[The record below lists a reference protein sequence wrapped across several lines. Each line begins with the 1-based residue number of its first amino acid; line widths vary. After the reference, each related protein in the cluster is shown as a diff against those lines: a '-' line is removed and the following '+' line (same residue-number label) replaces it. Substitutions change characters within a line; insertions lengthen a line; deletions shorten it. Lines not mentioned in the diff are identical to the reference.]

1 MWGKNPPLKNDDAHT
16 YHMGRPEAEAE
27 EEKAAAARSD
37 DPPPPP
43 RLIREHHHAARGDQS
58 FSSSFSSLRTMR
70 FLVVASILQLVV
82 TFNNCGAALADEEIK
97 CPETQAQFQTL
108 SPITQPSP
116 IEQMEWLARY
126 DASNKDDHTKKT
138 ERVIAKL
145 TNGQIYQS
153 KDNGKTFA
161 DETAVLRGFLDK
173 QFTIDRIL
181 VPRDDLYTKRVI
193 LQGNKDRHWASKD
206 LGDSWIQPC
215 GFESA
220 NEANNCFKSP
230 TGGRYDQGYR
240 IVGSMVMHP
249 GEHRDGHVLAL
260 VSRPE
265 CERTYYDDTVVCA
278 KDLMLTTDFGQT
290 EWRNLTDSS
299 DNDIVSFVD
308 FDWGPDPDPT
318 HSEASI
324 LATVY
329 TSKEDLW
336 KSRHHPGFS
345 FAVTFIRSSSFFV
358 GKDWYAHKTPCGNI
372 FEVLNNDVYVAAL
385 KDCDKYLRMLEDSK
399 DITEDEENDLRYDH
413 VQLEVS
419 TDSGETFNPIC
430 FPENIRAKS
439 FTIFDFDAVQK
450 GPDFI
455 SIDHAEEETSAIEGA
470 APMGNLYAAD
480 DSLRLFSLSLRRNV
494 RERGVADFSGIASMN
509 GVFIANQISTEAF
522 KGRYN
527 YKDVDYSQYYQT
539 LQSFNGG
546 GVWRYIPAP
555 KKDANGNDIQGCT
568 ITDDPKTVCSL
579 HLHGESAWSGGEN
592 WKTRFGAVYSHQ
604 STPGV
609 IISTGNVGNVLS
621 KEASEVNTYISR
633 DGGYTWEEVLQGPH
647 IYEFGNFGA
656 LIVAAKESSVG
667 QTDEV
672 WFSRDVGKCWEGPIK
687 LSKPINVHNI
697 RTDVVQKG
705 SVFVIHGE
713 DATKSESYQASGIAY
728 VIDFDN
734 LLLSDSTFRVDKCD
748 EKNDYETWFLNIPNQ
763 KECNMGEKVERRRR
777 KRYARCLNLEDGVVS
792 ELHDTVSQSHV
803 CDCEHMYDTSCEY
816 GYYRVHSSPSA
827 ISGCDPMPNVNID
840 ECTYLI
846 DKGSIPKSHE
856 RIVHGDVCNNP
867 LNAIGA
873 DYDDLGR
880 KRRKRHHTKHPVFGF
895 FLFCVF
901 GGAFY
906 VAYKYF
912 DLGRFLPSGF
922 RDAVNEF
929 FENVMDWLRRLR
941 NNERGGGLRRFGGGG
956 GGGSRPDGYF
966 EPLADFDEDEI

>member
-1 MWGKNPPLKNDDAHT
+1 
-16 YHMGRPEAEAE
+16 MGRPEDEAE
-27 EEKAAAARSD
+27 EEKAARSD
-37 DPPPPP
+37 DPPPPL
-43 RLIREHHHAARGDQS
+43 RKRRTRIGRARGVHEEA
-58 FSSSFSSLRTMR
+58 SSFSSLTMMMR
-70 FLVVASILQLVV
+70 FLVVVASIVHVQLVV
-82 TFNNCGAALADEEIK
+82 TFNNCGAALADAEIK

-161 DETAVLRGFLDK
+161 DETAVLRGFQEDK
-173 QFTIDRIL
+173 EFTVDRIL

-220 NEANNCFKSP
+220 NDVNNCFKSP

-633 DGGYTWEEVLQGPH
+633 DGGYTWEEALQGPH

-734 LLLSDSTFRVDKCD
+734 LLLSNSTFRVDKCD

-929 FENVMDWLRRLR
+929 FENVMDWLRRVR

>member
-1 MWGKNPPLKNDDAHT
+1 
-16 YHMGRPEAEAE
+16 MGRPEDEAE
-27 EEKAAAARSD
+27 EEKAARSD
-37 DPPPPP
+37 DPPPPL
-43 RLIREHHHAARGDQS
+43 RKRRMRIGRARVVGVHEEV
-58 FSSSFSSLRTMR
+58 SSFSSLTMMMMR
-70 FLVVASILQLVV
+70 FLVVVASIVHVQLVV
-82 TFNNCGAALADEEIK
+82 TFNNCGAALADAEIK

-220 NEANNCFKSP
+220 NEVNNCFKSP

-633 DGGYTWEEVLQGPH
+633 DGGYTWEEALQGPH

-734 LLLSDSTFRVDKCD
+734 LLLSNSTFRVGKCD

-929 FENVMDWLRRLR
+929 FENVMDWLRRVR

>member
-1 MWGKNPPLKNDDAHT
+1 MQSSGERLDDDNDNTVTRRRFTRRRVA
-16 YHMGRPEAEAE
+16 PN
-27 EEKAAAARSD
+27 ARSW
-37 DPPPPP
+37 
-43 RLIREHHHAARGDQS
+43 
-58 FSSSFSSLRTMR
+58 FSSKGLIVKNVLVTFALWLLVFSSEKSS
-70 FLVVASILQLVV
+70 FCNGDDDV
-82 TFNNCGAALADEEIK
+82 K
-97 CPETQAQFQTL
+97 CPTSNEFQTL

-116 IEQMEWLARY
+116 IEEMEWLARY
-126 DASNKDDHTKKT
+126 DYANKDDHTKKT

-145 TNGQIYQS
+145 SNGQIYQS

-161 DETAVLRGFLDK
+161 DETAVLRGFQEDK
-173 QFTIDRIL
+173 GFIVDRIL
-181 VPRDDLYTKRVI
+181 VPSDDLYTKRVI

-220 NEANNCFKSP
+220 NDDDANNCFKSP
-230 TGGRYDQGYR
+230 TGGKYEQGYR

-249 GEHRDGHVLAL
+249 GEHRDGYILAL

-265 CERTYYDDTVVCA
+265 CERTYYDDTVTCA
-278 KDLMLTTDFGQT
+278 KDLMLTTDFGRT

-318 HSEASI
+318 HSEASV

-358 GKDWYAHKTPCGNI
+358 GKDWYAHKTPCGNV
-372 FEVLNNDVYVAAL
+372 FEVLNKDVYVAAL
-385 KDCDKYLRMLEDSK
+385 KDCDKYLKMLEDSK
-399 DITEDEENDLRYDH
+399 DISDEEEKELRYDH

-455 SIDHAEEETSAIEGA
+455 SIDHAEEETSAVEGA

-494 RERGVADFSGIASMN
+494 RERGVADFSGVAGMN
-509 GVFIANQISTEAF
+509 GVFIANQISRDAF
-522 KGRYN
+522 KSTYN
-527 YKDVDYSQYYQT
+527 YNDVDYSSYYQT

-568 ITDDPKTVCSL
+568 VTDDSKTVCSL

-592 WKTRFGAVYSHQ
+592 WETRFGAVYSHQ

-633 DGGYTWEEVLQGPH
+633 DGGYTWEETLQGPH

-734 LLLSDSTFRVDKCD
+734 LLLSNSTFRVDKCD

-792 ELHDTVSQSHV
+792 ELQDTVSQSHV
-803 CDCEHMYDTSCEY
+803 CECEHMFDTSCEY

-827 ISGCDPMPNVNID
+827 ISGCDPMPNVNIE
-840 ECTYLI
+840 ECAYLI

-867 LNAIGA
+867 LNALGA
-873 DYDDLGR
+873 EYDDLGR
-880 KRRKRHHTKHPVFGF
+880 KKGKKHSTKHPLFGF
-895 FLFCVF
+895 IIFCLF

-906 VAYKYF
+906 VVYKYF
-912 DLGRFLPSGF
+912 DLGRYVPHGF

-929 FENVMDWLRRLR
+929 FENVMDWLRRMR
-941 NNERGGGLRRFGGGG
+941 SNMGSSSGGGGGGFRRFGG

>member
-1 MWGKNPPLKNDDAHT
+1 MQSSGERLDDDNNDDTVTRRRFTRRRRVA
-16 YHMGRPEAEAE
+16 PN
-27 EEKAAAARSD
+27 AR
-37 DPPPPP
+37 
-43 RLIREHHHAARGDQS
+43 S
-58 FSSSFSSLRTMR
+58 FSSKGLIVKNVLVTFALWLLVFSSEKSS
-70 FLVVASILQLVV
+70 FCNGDDDV
-82 TFNNCGAALADEEIK
+82 K
-97 CPETQAQFQTL
+97 CPTSNEFQTL

-116 IEQMEWLARY
+116 IEEMEWLARY
-126 DASNKDDHTKKT
+126 DYANKDDHTKKT

-145 TNGQIYQS
+145 SNGQIYQS

-161 DETAVLRGFLDK
+161 DETAVLRGFQEDK
-173 QFTIDRIL
+173 GFIVDRIL
-181 VPRDDLYTKRVI
+181 VPSDDLYTKRVI

-220 NEANNCFKSP
+220 NDDDANNCFKSP
-230 TGGRYDQGYR
+230 TGGKYEQGYR

-249 GEHRDGHVLAL
+249 GEHRDGYILAL

-265 CERTYYDDTVVCA
+265 CERTYYDDTVTCA
-278 KDLMLTTDFGQT
+278 KDLMLTTDFGRT
-290 EWRNLTDSS
+290 EWRNLTDSN

-318 HSEASI
+318 HSEASV

-358 GKDWYAHKTPCGNI
+358 GKDWYAHKTPCGNV
-372 FEVLNNDVYVAAL
+372 FEVLNKDVYVAAL
-385 KDCDKYLRMLEDSK
+385 KDCDKYLKMLEDSK
-399 DITEDEENDLRYDH
+399 DISDEEEKELRYDH

-455 SIDHAEEETSAIEGA
+455 SIDHAEEETSAVEGA

-494 RERGVADFSGIASMN
+494 RERGVADFSGVAGMN
-509 GVFIANQISTEAF
+509 GVFIANQISRDAF
-522 KGRYN
+522 KSTYN
-527 YKDVDYSQYYQT
+527 YNDVDYSSYYQT

-568 ITDDPKTVCSL
+568 VTDDSKTVCSL

-592 WKTRFGAVYSHQ
+592 WETRFGAVYSHQ

-633 DGGYTWEEVLQGPH
+633 DGGYTWEETLQGPH

-687 LSKPINVHNI
+687 MSKPINVHNI

-734 LLLSDSTFRVDKCD
+734 LLLSNSTFRVDKCD

-792 ELHDTVSQSHV
+792 ELQDTVSQSHV
-803 CDCEHMYDTSCEY
+803 CECEHMFDTSCEY

-827 ISGCDPMPNVNID
+827 ISGCDPMPNVNIE
-840 ECTYLI
+840 ECAYLI

-867 LNAIGA
+867 LNALGA
-873 DYDDLGR
+873 EYDDLGR
-880 KRRKRHHTKHPVFGF
+880 KKGKKHSTKHPLFGF
-895 FLFCVF
+895 IIFCLF

-906 VAYKYF
+906 VVYKYF
-912 DLGRFLPSGF
+912 DLGRYVPHGF

-929 FENVMDWLRRLR
+929 FENVMDWLRRMR
-941 NNERGGGLRRFGGGG
+941 SNMGSSSGGGGGGFRRFGG

>member
-1 MWGKNPPLKNDDAHT
+1 MQSSGERLDDNNDNTVTRRRFTRRRVA
-16 YHMGRPEAEAE
+16 PN
-27 EEKAAAARSD
+27 ARSW
-37 DPPPPP
+37 
-43 RLIREHHHAARGDQS
+43 
-58 FSSSFSSLRTMR
+58 FSSKGLIVKNVLVTFALWLLVFSSEKSS
-70 FLVVASILQLVV
+70 FCNGDDDV
-82 TFNNCGAALADEEIK
+82 K
-97 CPETQAQFQTL
+97 CPTSNEFQTL

-116 IEQMEWLARY
+116 IEEMEWLARY
-126 DASNKDDHTKKT
+126 DYANKDDHTKKT

-145 TNGQIYQS
+145 SNGQIYQS

-161 DETAVLRGFLDK
+161 DETAVLRGFQEDK
-173 QFTIDRIL
+173 GFIVDRIL
-181 VPRDDLYTKRVI
+181 VPSDDLYTKRVI

-220 NEANNCFKSP
+220 NDDDANNCFKSP
-230 TGGRYDQGYR
+230 TGGKYEQGYR

-249 GEHRDGHVLAL
+249 GEHRDGYILAL

-265 CERTYYDDTVVCA
+265 CERTYYDDTVTCA
-278 KDLMLTTDFGQT
+278 KDLMLTTDFGRT
-290 EWRNLTDSS
+290 EWRNLTDSN

-318 HSEASI
+318 HSEASV

-358 GKDWYAHKTPCGNI
+358 GKDWYAHKTPCGNV
-372 FEVLNNDVYVAAL
+372 FEMLNKDVYVAAL
-385 KDCDKYLRMLEDSK
+385 KDCDKYLKMLEDSK
-399 DITEDEENDLRYDH
+399 DISDEEEKELRYDH

-455 SIDHAEEETSAIEGA
+455 SIDHAEEETSAVEGA

-494 RERGVADFSGIASMN
+494 RERGVADFSGVAGMN
-509 GVFIANQISTEAF
+509 GVFIANQISRDAF
-522 KGRYN
+522 KSTYN
-527 YKDVDYSQYYQT
+527 YNDVDYSSYYQT

-568 ITDDPKTVCSL
+568 VTDDSKTVCSL

-592 WKTRFGAVYSHQ
+592 WETRFGAVYSHQ

-633 DGGYTWEEVLQGPH
+633 DGGYTWEETLQGPH

-734 LLLSDSTFRVDKCD
+734 LLLSNSTFRVDKCD

-792 ELHDTVSQSHV
+792 ELQDTVSQSHV
-803 CDCEHMYDTSCEY
+803 CECEHMFDTSCEY

-827 ISGCDPMPNVNID
+827 ISGCDPMPNVNIE
-840 ECTYLI
+840 ECAYLI

-867 LNAIGA
+867 LNALGA
-873 DYDDLGR
+873 EYDDLGR
-880 KRRKRHHTKHPVFGF
+880 KKGKKHSTKHPLFGF
-895 FLFCVF
+895 IIFCLF

-906 VAYKYF
+906 VVYKYF
-912 DLGRFLPSGF
+912 DLGRYVPHGF

-929 FENVMDWLRRLR
+929 FENVMDWLRRMR
-941 NNERGGGLRRFGGGG
+941 SNMGSSSGGGGGGFRRFGG

>member
-1 MWGKNPPLKNDDAHT
+1 
-16 YHMGRPEAEAE
+16 MGRPEDEAE
-27 EEKAAAARSD
+27 EEKAARSD
-37 DPPPPP
+37 DPPPPL
-43 RLIREHHHAARGDQS
+43 RKRRTRIGRARGVHEEA
-58 FSSSFSSLRTMR
+58 SSFSSLTMMMR
-70 FLVVASILQLVV
+70 FLVVVASIVHVQLVV
-82 TFNNCGAALADEEIK
+82 TFNNCGAALADAEIK

-161 DETAVLRGFLDK
+161 DETAVLRGFLPSFQEDK
-173 QFTIDRIL
+173 EFTVDRIL

-220 NEANNCFKSP
+220 NEVNNCFKSP
-230 TGGRYDQGYR
+230 TGGRYDQGYS

-555 KKDANGNDIQGCT
+555 KKDANGNGIQGCT

-633 DGGYTWEEVLQGPH
+633 DGGYTWEEALQGPH

-734 LLLSDSTFRVDKCD
+734 LLLSNSTFRVDKCD

-929 FENVMDWLRRLR
+929 FENVMDWLRRVR

>member
-1 MWGKNPPLKNDDAHT
+1 
-16 YHMGRPEAEAE
+16 MGRPEDEAE
-27 EEKAAAARSD
+27 EEKAARSD
-37 DPPPPP
+37 DPPPPL
-43 RLIREHHHAARGDQS
+43 RKRRTRIGRARGVHEEA
-58 FSSSFSSLRTMR
+58 SSFSSLTMMMR
-70 FLVVASILQLVV
+70 FLVVVASIVHVQLVV
-82 TFNNCGAALADEEIK
+82 TFNNCGAALADAEIK

-161 DETAVLRGFLDK
+161 DETAVLRGFLPSFQEDK
-173 QFTIDRIL
+173 EFTVDRIL

-220 NEANNCFKSP
+220 NEVNNCFKSP

-633 DGGYTWEEVLQGPH
+633 DGGYTWEEALQGPH

-734 LLLSDSTFRVDKCD
+734 LLLSNSTFRVDKCD

-777 KRYARCLNLEDGVVS
+777 KRYARCLNLGDGVVS

-929 FENVMDWLRRLR
+929 FENVMDWLRRVR

>member
-1 MWGKNPPLKNDDAHT
+1 
-16 YHMGRPEAEAE
+16 MGRPEDEAE
-27 EEKAAAARSD
+27 EEKAARSD
-37 DPPPPP
+37 DPPPPL
-43 RLIREHHHAARGDQS
+43 RKRRTRIGRARVVGVHEEV
-58 FSSSFSSLRTMR
+58 SSFSSLTMMMMR
-70 FLVVASILQLVV
+70 FLVVVASIVHVQLVV
-82 TFNNCGAALADEEIK
+82 TFNNCGAALADAEIK

-161 DETAVLRGFLDK
+161 DETAVLRGFQEDK
-173 QFTIDRIL
+173 EFTVDRIL

-633 DGGYTWEEVLQGPH
+633 DGGYTWEEALQGPH

-734 LLLSDSTFRVDKCD
+734 LLLSNSTFRVDKCD

-929 FENVMDWLRRLR
+929 FENVMDWLRRVR
-941 NNERGGGLRRFGGGG
+941 NNERGGGLGRFGGGG

>member
-1 MWGKNPPLKNDDAHT
+1 MQSSGERLDDDNDNTVTRRRFTRRRVA
-16 YHMGRPEAEAE
+16 PN
-27 EEKAAAARSD
+27 ARSW
-37 DPPPPP
+37 
-43 RLIREHHHAARGDQS
+43 
-58 FSSSFSSLRTMR
+58 FSSKGLIVKNVLVTFALWLLVFSSEKSS
-70 FLVVASILQLVV
+70 FCNGDDDV
-82 TFNNCGAALADEEIK
+82 K
-97 CPETQAQFQTL
+97 CPTSNEFQTL

-116 IEQMEWLARY
+116 IEEMEWLARY
-126 DASNKDDHTKKT
+126 DYANKDDHTKKT

-145 TNGQIYQS
+145 SNGQIYQS

-161 DETAVLRGFLDK
+161 DETAVLRGFQEDK
-173 QFTIDRIL
+173 GFIVDRIL
-181 VPRDDLYTKRVI
+181 VPSDDLYTKRVI

-220 NEANNCFKSP
+220 NDDDANNCFKSP
-230 TGGRYDQGYR
+230 TGGKYEQGYR

-249 GEHRDGHVLAL
+249 GEHRDGYILAL

-265 CERTYYDDTVVCA
+265 CERTYYDDTVTCA
-278 KDLMLTTDFGQT
+278 KDLMLTTDFGRT
-290 EWRNLTDSS
+290 EWRNLTDSN

-318 HSEASI
+318 HSEASV

-358 GKDWYAHKTPCGNI
+358 GKDWYAHKTPCGNV
-372 FEVLNNDVYVAAL
+372 FEVLNKDVYVAAL
-385 KDCDKYLRMLEDSK
+385 KDCDKYLKMLEDSK
-399 DITEDEENDLRYDH
+399 DISDEEEKELRYDH

-455 SIDHAEEETSAIEGA
+455 SIDHAEEETSAVEGA

-494 RERGVADFSGIASMN
+494 RERGVADFSGVAGMN
-509 GVFIANQISTEAF
+509 GVFIANQISRDAF
-522 KGRYN
+522 KSTYN
-527 YKDVDYSQYYQT
+527 YNDVDYSSYYQT

-568 ITDDPKTVCSL
+568 VTDDSKTVCSL

-592 WKTRFGAVYSHQ
+592 WETRFGAVYSHQ

-633 DGGYTWEEVLQGPH
+633 DGGYTWEETLQGPH

-687 LSKPINVHNI
+687 MSKPINVHNI

-734 LLLSDSTFRVDKCD
+734 LLLSNSTFRVDKCD

-792 ELHDTVSQSHV
+792 ELQDTVSQSHV
-803 CDCEHMYDTSCEY
+803 CECEHMFDTSCEY

-827 ISGCDPMPNVNID
+827 ISGCDPMPNVNIE
-840 ECTYLI
+840 ECAYLI

-867 LNAIGA
+867 LNALGA
-873 DYDDLGR
+873 EYDDLGR
-880 KRRKRHHTKHPVFGF
+880 KKGKKHSTKHPLFGF
-895 FLFCVF
+895 IIFCLF

-906 VAYKYF
+906 VVYKYF
-912 DLGRFLPSGF
+912 DLGRYVPHGF

-929 FENVMDWLRRLR
+929 FENVMDWLRRMR
-941 NNERGGGLRRFGGGG
+941 SNMGSSSGGGGGGFRRFGG

>member
-1 MWGKNPPLKNDDAHT
+1 MQSSGERLDDDNDNTVTRRRFTRRRVA
-16 YHMGRPEAEAE
+16 PN
-27 EEKAAAARSD
+27 ARSW
-37 DPPPPP
+37 
-43 RLIREHHHAARGDQS
+43 
-58 FSSSFSSLRTMR
+58 FSSKGLIVKNVLVTFALWLLVFSSEKSS
-70 FLVVASILQLVV
+70 FCNGDDDV
-82 TFNNCGAALADEEIK
+82 K
-97 CPETQAQFQTL
+97 CPTSNEFQTL

-116 IEQMEWLARY
+116 IEEMEWLARY
-126 DASNKDDHTKKT
+126 DYANKDDHTKKT

-145 TNGQIYQS
+145 SNGQIYQS

-161 DETAVLRGFLDK
+161 DETAVLRGFQEDK
-173 QFTIDRIL
+173 GFIVDRIL
-181 VPRDDLYTKRVI
+181 VPSDDLYTKRVI

-220 NEANNCFKSP
+220 NDDDANNCFKSP
-230 TGGRYDQGYR
+230 TGEKYEQGYR

-249 GEHRDGHVLAL
+249 GEHRDGYILAL

-265 CERTYYDDTVVCA
+265 CERTYYDDTVTCA
-278 KDLMLTTDFGQT
+278 KDLMLTTDFGRT

-318 HSEASI
+318 HSEASV

-358 GKDWYAHKTPCGNI
+358 GKDWYAHKTPCGNV
-372 FEVLNNDVYVAAL
+372 FEVLNKDVYVAAL
-385 KDCDKYLRMLEDSK
+385 KDCDKYLKMLEDSK
-399 DITEDEENDLRYDH
+399 DISDEEEKELRYDH

-455 SIDHAEEETSAIEGA
+455 SIDHAEEETSAVEGA

-494 RERGVADFSGIASMN
+494 RERGVADFSGVAGMN
-509 GVFIANQISTEAF
+509 GVFIANQISRDAF
-522 KGRYN
+522 KSTYN
-527 YKDVDYSQYYQT
+527 YNDVDYSSYYQT

-568 ITDDPKTVCSL
+568 VTDDSKTVCSL

-592 WKTRFGAVYSHQ
+592 WETRFGAVYSHQ

-633 DGGYTWEEVLQGPH
+633 DGGYTWEETLQGPH

-687 LSKPINVHNI
+687 MSKPINVHNI

-734 LLLSDSTFRVDKCD
+734 LLLSNSTFRVDKCD

-792 ELHDTVSQSHV
+792 ELQDTVSQSHV
-803 CDCEHMYDTSCEY
+803 CECEHMFDTSCEY

-827 ISGCDPMPNVNID
+827 ISGCDPMPNVNIE
-840 ECTYLI
+840 ECAYLI

-867 LNAIGA
+867 LNALGA
-873 DYDDLGR
+873 EYDDLGR
-880 KRRKRHHTKHPVFGF
+880 KKGKKHSTKHPLFGF
-895 FLFCVF
+895 IIFCLF

-906 VAYKYF
+906 VVYKYF
-912 DLGRFLPSGF
+912 DLGRYVPHGF

-929 FENVMDWLRRLR
+929 FENVMDWLRRMR
-941 NNERGGGLRRFGGGG
+941 SNMGSSSGGGGGGFRRFGG

>member
-1 MWGKNPPLKNDDAHT
+1 
-16 YHMGRPEAEAE
+16 MGRPEDEAE
-27 EEKAAAARSD
+27 EEKAARSD
-37 DPPPPP
+37 DPPPPL
-43 RLIREHHHAARGDQS
+43 RKRRTRIGRARGVHEEA
-58 FSSSFSSLRTMR
+58 SSFSSLTMMMR
-70 FLVVASILQLVV
+70 FLVVVASIVHVQLVV
-82 TFNNCGAALADEEIK
+82 TFNNCGAALADAEIK

-161 DETAVLRGFLDK
+161 DETAVLRGFQEDK
-173 QFTIDRIL
+173 EFTVDRIL

-220 NEANNCFKSP
+220 NEVNNCFKSP

-633 DGGYTWEEVLQGPH
+633 DGGYTWEEALQGPH

-734 LLLSDSTFRVDKCD
+734 LLLSNSTFRVDKCD

-856 RIVHGDVCNNP
+856 RIVHGDVCKNP

-880 KRRKRHHTKHPVFGF
+880 KRRKRHHTKHPVFVF

-929 FENVMDWLRRLR
+929 FENVMDWLRRVR

>member
-1 MWGKNPPLKNDDAHT
+1 
-16 YHMGRPEAEAE
+16 MGRPEDEAE
-27 EEKAAAARSD
+27 EEKAARSD
-37 DPPPPP
+37 DPPPPL
-43 RLIREHHHAARGDQS
+43 RKRRTRIGRARGVHEEA
-58 FSSSFSSLRTMR
+58 SSFSSLTMMMR
-70 FLVVASILQLVV
+70 FLVVVASIVHVQLVV
-82 TFNNCGAALADEEIK
+82 TFNNCGAALADAEIK

-161 DETAVLRGFLDK
+161 DETAVLRGFQEDK
-173 QFTIDRIL
+173 EFTVDRIL

-220 NEANNCFKSP
+220 NEVNNCFKSP
-230 TGGRYDQGYR
+230 TGGRFDQGYR

-633 DGGYTWEEVLQGPH
+633 DGGYTWEEALQGPH

-734 LLLSDSTFRVDKCD
+734 LLLSNSTFRVDKCD

-929 FENVMDWLRRLR
+929 FENVMDWLRRVR

>member
-1 MWGKNPPLKNDDAHT
+1 MQSSGERLDDDNNDDTVTRRRFTRRRRVA
-16 YHMGRPEAEAE
+16 PN
-27 EEKAAAARSD
+27 AR
-37 DPPPPP
+37 
-43 RLIREHHHAARGDQS
+43 S
-58 FSSSFSSLRTMR
+58 FSSKGLIVKNVLVTFALWLLVFSSEKSS
-70 FLVVASILQLVV
+70 FCNGDDDV
-82 TFNNCGAALADEEIK
+82 K
-97 CPETQAQFQTL
+97 CPTSNEFQTL

-116 IEQMEWLARY
+116 IEEMEWLARY
-126 DASNKDDHTKKT
+126 DYANKDDHTKKT

-145 TNGQIYQS
+145 SNGQIYQS

-161 DETAVLRGFLDK
+161 DETAVLRGFQEDK
-173 QFTIDRIL
+173 GFIVDRIL
-181 VPRDDLYTKRVI
+181 VPSDDLYTKRVI

-220 NEANNCFKSP
+220 NDDDANNCFKSP
-230 TGGRYDQGYR
+230 TGGKYEQGYR

-249 GEHRDGHVLAL
+249 GEHRDGYILAL

-265 CERTYYDDTVVCA
+265 CERTYYDDTVTCA
-278 KDLMLTTDFGQT
+278 KDLMLTTDFGRT
-290 EWRNLTDSS
+290 EWRNLTDSN

-318 HSEASI
+318 HSEASV

-358 GKDWYAHKTPCGNI
+358 GKDWYAHKTPCGNV
-372 FEVLNNDVYVAAL
+372 FEVLNKDVYVAAL
-385 KDCDKYLRMLEDSK
+385 KDCDKYLKMLEDSK
-399 DITEDEENDLRYDH
+399 DISDEEEKELRYDH

-455 SIDHAEEETSAIEGA
+455 SIDHAEEETSAVEGA

-494 RERGVADFSGIASMN
+494 RERGVADFSGVAGMN
-509 GVFIANQISTEAF
+509 GVFIANQISRDAF
-522 KGRYN
+522 KSTYN
-527 YKDVDYSQYYQT
+527 YNDVDYSSYYQT

-568 ITDDPKTVCSL
+568 VTDDSKTVCSL

-592 WKTRFGAVYSHQ
+592 WETRFGAVYSHQ

-633 DGGYTWEEVLQGPH
+633 DGGYTWEETLQGPH

-687 LSKPINVHNI
+687 MSKPINVHNI

-734 LLLSDSTFRVDKCD
+734 LLLSNSTFRVDKCD

-792 ELHDTVSQSHV
+792 ELQDTVSQSHV
-803 CDCEHMYDTSCEY
+803 CECEHMFDTSCEY

-827 ISGCDPMPNVNID
+827 ISGCDPMPNVNIE
-840 ECTYLI
+840 ECAYLI

-867 LNAIGA
+867 LNALGA
-873 DYDDLGR
+873 EYDDLGR
-880 KRRKRHHTKHPVFGF
+880 KKGKKHSTKHPLFGF
-895 FLFCVF
+895 IIFCLF

-906 VAYKYF
+906 VVYKYF
-912 DLGRFLPSGF
+912 DLGRYVPHGF

-929 FENVMDWLRRLR
+929 FESVMDWLRRMR
-941 NNERGGGLRRFGGGG
+941 SNMGSSSGGGGGGFRRFGG

>member
-1 MWGKNPPLKNDDAHT
+1 MQSSGERLDDDNNDDTVTRRRFTRRRRVA
-16 YHMGRPEAEAE
+16 PN
-27 EEKAAAARSD
+27 AR
-37 DPPPPP
+37 
-43 RLIREHHHAARGDQS
+43 S
-58 FSSSFSSLRTMR
+58 FSSKGLIVKNVLVTFALWLLVFSSEKSS
-70 FLVVASILQLVV
+70 FCNGDDDV
-82 TFNNCGAALADEEIK
+82 K
-97 CPETQAQFQTL
+97 CPTSNEFQTL

-116 IEQMEWLARY
+116 IEEMEWLARY
-126 DASNKDDHTKKT
+126 DYANKDDHTKKT

-145 TNGQIYQS
+145 SNGQIYQS

-161 DETAVLRGFLDK
+161 DETAVLRGFQEDK
-173 QFTIDRIL
+173 GFIVDRIL
-181 VPRDDLYTKRVI
+181 VPSDDLYTKRVI

-220 NEANNCFKSP
+220 NDDDANNCFKSP
-230 TGGRYDQGYR
+230 TGGKYEQGYR

-249 GEHRDGHVLAL
+249 GEHRDGYILAL

-265 CERTYYDDTVVCA
+265 CERTYYDDTVTCA
-278 KDLMLTTDFGQT
+278 KDLMLTTDFGRT

-318 HSEASI
+318 HSEASV

-358 GKDWYAHKTPCGNI
+358 GKDWYAHKTPCGNV
-372 FEVLNNDVYVAAL
+372 FEVLNKDVYVAAL
-385 KDCDKYLRMLEDSK
+385 KDCDKYLKMLEDSK
-399 DITEDEENDLRYDH
+399 DISDEEEKELRYDH

-455 SIDHAEEETSAIEGA
+455 SIDHAEEETSAVEGA

-494 RERGVADFSGIASMN
+494 RERGVADFSGVAGMN
-509 GVFIANQISTEAF
+509 GVFIANQISRDAF
-522 KGRYN
+522 KSTYN
-527 YKDVDYSQYYQT
+527 YNDVDYSSYYQT

-568 ITDDPKTVCSL
+568 VTDDSKTVCSL

-592 WKTRFGAVYSHQ
+592 WETRFGAVYSHQ

-633 DGGYTWEEVLQGPH
+633 DGGYTWEETLQGPH

-880 KRRKRHHTKHPVFGF
+880 KRRKRHHTKHPMFGF

-922 RDAVNEF
+922 RNAVNEF

>member
-1 MWGKNPPLKNDDAHT
+1 M
-16 YHMGRPEAEAE
+16 
-27 EEKAAAARSD
+27 
-37 DPPPPP
+37 
-43 RLIREHHHAARGDQS
+43 
-58 FSSSFSSLRTMR
+58 
-70 FLVVASILQLVV
+70 
-82 TFNNCGAALADEEIK
+82 K
-97 CPETQAQFQTL
+97 CPTSNEFQTL

-116 IEQMEWLARY
+116 IEEMEWLARY
-126 DASNKDDHTKKT
+126 DYANKDDHTKKT

-145 TNGQIYQS
+145 SNGQIYQS

-161 DETAVLRGFLDK
+161 DETAVLRGFQEDK
-173 QFTIDRIL
+173 GFIVDRIL
-181 VPRDDLYTKRVI
+181 VPSDDLYTKRVI

-220 NEANNCFKSP
+220 NDDDANNCFKSP
-230 TGGRYDQGYR
+230 TGGKYEQGYR

-249 GEHRDGHVLAL
+249 GEHRDGYILAL

-265 CERTYYDDTVVCA
+265 CERTYYDDTVTCA
-278 KDLMLTTDFGQT
+278 KDLMLTTDFGRT
-290 EWRNLTDSS
+290 EWRNLTDSN

-318 HSEASI
+318 HSEASV

-358 GKDWYAHKTPCGNI
+358 GKDWYAHKTPCGNV
-372 FEVLNNDVYVAAL
+372 FEVLNKDVYVAAL
-385 KDCDKYLRMLEDSK
+385 KDCDKYLKMLEDSK
-399 DITEDEENDLRYDH
+399 DISDEEEKELRYDH

-455 SIDHAEEETSAIEGA
+455 SIDHAEEETSAVEGA

-494 RERGVADFSGIASMN
+494 RERGVADFSGVAGMN
-509 GVFIANQISTEAF
+509 GVFIANQISRDAF
-522 KGRYN
+522 KSTYN
-527 YKDVDYSQYYQT
+527 YNDVDYSSYYQT

-568 ITDDPKTVCSL
+568 VTDDSKTVCSL

-592 WKTRFGAVYSHQ
+592 WETRFGAVYSHQ

-633 DGGYTWEEVLQGPH
+633 DGGYTWEETLQGPH

-734 LLLSDSTFRVDKCD
+734 LLLSNSTFRVDKCD

-792 ELHDTVSQSHV
+792 ELQDTVSQSHV
-803 CDCEHMYDTSCEY
+803 CECEHMFDTSCEY

-827 ISGCDPMPNVNID
+827 ISGCDPMPNVNIE
-840 ECTYLI
+840 ECAYLI

-867 LNAIGA
+867 LNALGA
-873 DYDDLGR
+873 EYDDLGR
-880 KRRKRHHTKHPVFGF
+880 KKGKKHSTKHPLFGF
-895 FLFCVF
+895 IIFCLF

-906 VAYKYF
+906 VVYKYF
-912 DLGRFLPSGF
+912 DLGRYVPHGF

-929 FENVMDWLRRLR
+929 FENVMDWLRRMR
-941 NNERGGGLRRFGGGG
+941 SNMGSSSGGGGGGFRRFGG

>member
-1 MWGKNPPLKNDDAHT
+1 MQSSGERLDDNNDNTVTRRRFNRRRVAPCA
-16 YHMGRPEAEAE
+16 G
-27 EEKAAAARSD
+27 
-37 DPPPPP
+37 
-43 RLIREHHHAARGDQS
+43 S
-58 FSSSFSSLRTMR
+58 FSSGGLRVKNV
-70 FLVVASILQLVV
+70 LV
-82 TFNNCGAALADEEIK
+82 TFALWLLVFLNEKSAFCNGDDDVK
-97 CPETQAQFQTL
+97 CPTSNEFQTL

-116 IEQMEWLARY
+116 IEEMEWLARY
-126 DASNKDDHTKKT
+126 DYANKDDHTKKT

-145 TNGQIYQS
+145 ANGQIYQS

-161 DETAVLRGFLDK
+161 DETAVLRGFQEDK
-173 QFTIDRIL
+173 GFIVDRIL
-181 VPRDDLYTKRVI
+181 VPSDDLYTKRVI

-220 NEANNCFKSP
+220 NDDDANNCFKSP
-230 TGGRYDQGYR
+230 TGGKYEQGYR

-249 GEHRDGHVLAL
+249 GEHRDGYILAL

-265 CERTYYDDTVVCA
+265 CEKTYYDDTVTCA
-278 KDLMLTTDFGQT
+278 KDLMLTTDFGRT

-358 GKDWYAHKTPCGNI
+358 GKDWYAHKTSCGNV
-372 FEVLNNDVYVAAL
+372 FEVLNKDVYVAAL
-385 KDCDKYLRMLEDSK
+385 KDCDKYLKMLEDSK
-399 DITEDEENDLRYDH
+399 DISDEEEKELRYDH

-455 SIDHAEEETSAIEGA
+455 SIDHAEEETSAVEGA

-494 RERGVADFSGIASMN
+494 RERGVADFSGVAGMN
-509 GVFIANQISTEAF
+509 GVFIANQISRDAF
-522 KGRYN
+522 KSTYN
-527 YKDVDYSQYYQT
+527 YNDVDYSSYYQT

-568 ITDDPKTVCSL
+568 VTDDSKTVCSL

-592 WKTRFGAVYSHQ
+592 WETRFGAVYSHQ

-633 DGGYTWEEVLQGPH
+633 DGGYTWEETLQGPH

-734 LLLSDSTFRVDKCD
+734 LLLSNSTFRVDKCD

-792 ELHDTVSQSHV
+792 ELQDTVSQSHV
-803 CDCEHMYDTSCEY
+803 CECEHMFDTSCEY

-827 ISGCDPMPNVNID
+827 ISGCDPMPNVNIE
-840 ECTYLI
+840 ECAYLI

-867 LNAIGA
+867 LNALGA
-873 DYDDLGR
+873 EYDDLGH
-880 KRRKRHHTKHPVFGF
+880 KKGKKHNTKHPLFGF
-895 FLFCVF
+895 IIFCLF

-906 VAYKYF
+906 VVYKYF
-912 DLGRFLPSGF
+912 DLGRYVPHGF

-929 FENVMDWLRRLR
+929 FENVMDWLRRVR
-941 NNERGGGLRRFGGGG
+941 SNMGSSSGGGGGGFRRFGG

>member
-1 MWGKNPPLKNDDAHT
+1 MQSSGERLDDDNDNTVTRRRFTRRRVA
-16 YHMGRPEAEAE
+16 PN
-27 EEKAAAARSD
+27 ARSW
-37 DPPPPP
+37 
-43 RLIREHHHAARGDQS
+43 
-58 FSSSFSSLRTMR
+58 FSSKGLIVKNVLVTFALWLLVFSSEKSS
-70 FLVVASILQLVV
+70 FCNGDDDV
-82 TFNNCGAALADEEIK
+82 K
-97 CPETQAQFQTL
+97 CPTSNEFQTL

-116 IEQMEWLARY
+116 IEEMEWLARY
-126 DASNKDDHTKKT
+126 DYANKDDHTKKT

-145 TNGQIYQS
+145 SNGQIYQS

-161 DETAVLRGFLDK
+161 DETAVLRGFQEDK
-173 QFTIDRIL
+173 GFIVDRIL
-181 VPRDDLYTKRVI
+181 VPSDDLYTKRVI

-220 NEANNCFKSP
+220 NDDDANNCFKSP
-230 TGGRYDQGYR
+230 TGEKYEQGYR

-249 GEHRDGHVLAL
+249 GEHRDGYILAL

-265 CERTYYDDTVVCA
+265 CERTYYDDTVTCA
-278 KDLMLTTDFGQT
+278 KDLMLTTDFGRT
-290 EWRNLTDSS
+290 EWRNLTDSN

-318 HSEASI
+318 HSEASV

-358 GKDWYAHKTPCGNI
+358 GKDWYAHKTPCGNV
-372 FEVLNNDVYVAAL
+372 FEVLNKDVYVAAL
-385 KDCDKYLRMLEDSK
+385 KDCDKYLKMLEDSK
-399 DITEDEENDLRYDH
+399 DISDEEEKELRYDH

-455 SIDHAEEETSAIEGA
+455 SIDHAEEETSAVEGA

-494 RERGVADFSGIASMN
+494 RERGVADFSGVAGMN
-509 GVFIANQISTEAF
+509 GVFIANQISRDAF
-522 KGRYN
+522 KSTYN
-527 YKDVDYSQYYQT
+527 YNDVDYSSYYQT

-568 ITDDPKTVCSL
+568 VTDDSKTVCSL

-592 WKTRFGAVYSHQ
+592 WETRFGAVYSHQ

-633 DGGYTWEEVLQGPH
+633 DGGYTWEETLQGPH

-734 LLLSDSTFRVDKCD
+734 LLLSNSTFRVDKCD

-792 ELHDTVSQSHV
+792 ELQDTVSQSHV
-803 CDCEHMYDTSCEY
+803 CECEHMFDTSCEY

-827 ISGCDPMPNVNID
+827 ISGCDPMPNVNIE
-840 ECTYLI
+840 ECAYLI

-867 LNAIGA
+867 LNALGA
-873 DYDDLGR
+873 EYDDLGR
-880 KRRKRHHTKHPVFGF
+880 KKGKKHSTKHPLFGF
-895 FLFCVF
+895 IIFCLF

-906 VAYKYF
+906 VVYKYF
-912 DLGRFLPSGF
+912 DLGRYVPHGF

-929 FENVMDWLRRLR
+929 FENVMDWLRRMR
-941 NNERGGGLRRFGGGG
+941 SNMGSSSGGGGGGFRRFGG

>member
-1 MWGKNPPLKNDDAHT
+1 
-16 YHMGRPEAEAE
+16 MGRPEDEAE
-27 EEKAAAARSD
+27 EEKAARSD
-37 DPPPPP
+37 DPPPPL
-43 RLIREHHHAARGDQS
+43 RKRRTRIGRARGVHEEA
-58 FSSSFSSLRTMR
+58 SSFSSLTMMMR
-70 FLVVASILQLVV
+70 FLVVVASIVHVQLVV
-82 TFNNCGAALADEEIK
+82 TFNNCGAALADAEIK

-161 DETAVLRGFLDK
+161 DETAVLRGFFPSFQEDK
-173 QFTIDRIL
+173 EFTVDRIL

-220 NEANNCFKSP
+220 NEVNNCFKSP

-633 DGGYTWEEVLQGPH
+633 DGGYTWEEALQGPH

-667 QTDEV
+667 ETDEV

-734 LLLSDSTFRVDKCD
+734 LLLSNSTFRVDKCD

-929 FENVMDWLRRLR
+929 FENVMDWLRRVR

>member
-1 MWGKNPPLKNDDAHT
+1 
-16 YHMGRPEAEAE
+16 MGRPEDEAE
-27 EEKAAAARSD
+27 EEKAARSD
-37 DPPPPP
+37 DPPPPL
-43 RLIREHHHAARGDQS
+43 RKRRTRIGRARGVHEEA
-58 FSSSFSSLRTMR
+58 SSFSSLTMMMR
-70 FLVVASILQLVV
+70 FLVVVASIVHVQLVV
-82 TFNNCGAALADEEIK
+82 TFNNCGAALADAEIK

-161 DETAVLRGFLDK
+161 DETAVLRGFLPSFQEDK
-173 QFTIDRIL
+173 EFTVDRIL

-220 NEANNCFKSP
+220 NDVNNCFKSP

-633 DGGYTWEEVLQGPH
+633 DGGYTWEEALQGPH

-734 LLLSDSTFRVDKCD
+734 LLLSNSTFRVDKCD

-929 FENVMDWLRRLR
+929 FENVMDWLRRVR

>member
-1 MWGKNPPLKNDDAHT
+1 
-16 YHMGRPEAEAE
+16 MGRPEDEAE
-27 EEKAAAARSD
+27 EEKAARSD
-37 DPPPPP
+37 DPPPPL
-43 RLIREHHHAARGDQS
+43 RKRRTRIGRARGVHEEA
-58 FSSSFSSLRTMR
+58 SSFSSLTMMMR
-70 FLVVASILQLVV
+70 FLVVVASIVHVQLVV
-82 TFNNCGAALADEEIK
+82 TFNNCGAALADAEIK

-161 DETAVLRGFLDK
+161 DETAVLRGFLPSFQEDK
-173 QFTIDRIL
+173 EFTVDRIL

-220 NEANNCFKSP
+220 NEVNNCFKSP

-413 VQLEVS
+413 MQLEVS

-633 DGGYTWEEVLQGPH
+633 DGGYTWEEALQGPH

-734 LLLSDSTFRVDKCD
+734 LLLSNSTFRVDKCD

-929 FENVMDWLRRLR
+929 FENVMDWLRRVR

>member
-1 MWGKNPPLKNDDAHT
+1 
-16 YHMGRPEAEAE
+16 MGRPEDEAE
-27 EEKAAAARSD
+27 EEKAARSD
-37 DPPPPP
+37 DPPPPL
-43 RLIREHHHAARGDQS
+43 RKRRTRIGRARVVGVHEEA
-58 FSSSFSSLRTMR
+58 SSFSSLTMMMR
-70 FLVVASILQLVV
+70 FLVVVASIVHVQLVV
-82 TFNNCGAALADEEIK
+82 TFNNCGAALADAEIK

-161 DETAVLRGFLDK
+161 DETAVLRGFQEDK
-173 QFTIDRIL
+173 EFTVDRIL

-220 NEANNCFKSP
+220 NEVNNCFKSP

-633 DGGYTWEEVLQGPH
+633 DGGYTWEEALQGPH

-734 LLLSDSTFRVDKCD
+734 LLLSNSTFRVDKCD

-929 FENVMDWLRRLR
+929 FENVMDWLRRVR

>member
-1 MWGKNPPLKNDDAHT
+1 
-16 YHMGRPEAEAE
+16 MGRPEDEAE
-27 EEKAAAARSD
+27 EEKAARSD
-37 DPPPPP
+37 DPPPPL
-43 RLIREHHHAARGDQS
+43 RKRRTRIGRARGVHEEA
-58 FSSSFSSLRTMR
+58 SSFSSLTMMMR
-70 FLVVASILQLVV
+70 FLVVVASIVHVQLVV
-82 TFNNCGAALADEEIK
+82 TFNNCGAALADAEIK

-161 DETAVLRGFLDK
+161 DETAVLRGFLPSFQEDK
-173 QFTIDRIL
+173 EFTVDRIL

-633 DGGYTWEEVLQGPH
+633 DGGYTWEEALQGPH

-734 LLLSDSTFRVDKCD
+734 LLLSNSTFRVDKCD

-929 FENVMDWLRRLR
+929 FENVMDWLRRVR

>member
-1 MWGKNPPLKNDDAHT
+1 
-16 YHMGRPEAEAE
+16 MGRPEDEAE
-27 EEKAAAARSD
+27 EEKAARSD
-37 DPPPPP
+37 DPPPPL
-43 RLIREHHHAARGDQS
+43 RKRRTRIGRARVVGVHEEV
-58 FSSSFSSLRTMR
+58 SSFSSLTMMMMR
-70 FLVVASILQLVV
+70 FLVVVASIVHVQLVV
-82 TFNNCGAALADEEIK
+82 TFNNCGAALADAEIK

-161 DETAVLRGFLDK
+161 DETAVLRGFQEDK
-173 QFTIDRIL
+173 EFTVDRIL

-220 NEANNCFKSP
+220 NEVNNCFKSP

-633 DGGYTWEEVLQGPH
+633 DGGYTWEEALQGPH

-734 LLLSDSTFRVDKCD
+734 LLLSNSTFRVDKCD

-929 FENVMDWLRRLR
+929 FENVMDWLRRVR
-941 NNERGGGLRRFGGGG
+941 NNERGGGLGRFGGGG

>member
-1 MWGKNPPLKNDDAHT
+1 MQSSGERLDDDNDNTVTRRRFTRRRVA
-16 YHMGRPEAEAE
+16 PN
-27 EEKAAAARSD
+27 ARSWLSSKG
-37 DPPPPP
+37 
-43 RLIREHHHAARGDQS
+43 LIVKNVLVTFALWLLV
-58 FSSSFSSLRTMR
+58 FSSEKSSFCNGDDD
-70 FLVVASILQLVV
+70 V
-82 TFNNCGAALADEEIK
+82 K
-97 CPETQAQFQTL
+97 CPTSNEFQTL

-116 IEQMEWLARY
+116 IEEMEWLARY
-126 DASNKDDHTKKT
+126 DYANKDDHTKKT

-145 TNGQIYQS
+145 SNGQIYQS

-161 DETAVLRGFLDK
+161 DETAVLRGFQEDK
-173 QFTIDRIL
+173 GFIVDRIL
-181 VPRDDLYTKRVI
+181 VPSDDLYTKRVI

-220 NEANNCFKSP
+220 NDDDANNCFKSP
-230 TGGRYDQGYR
+230 TGEKYEQGYR

-249 GEHRDGHVLAL
+249 GEHRDGYILAL

-265 CERTYYDDTVVCA
+265 CERTYYDDTVTCA
-278 KDLMLTTDFGQT
+278 KDLMLTTDFGRT
-290 EWRNLTDSS
+290 EWRNLTDSN

-318 HSEASI
+318 HSEASV

-358 GKDWYAHKTPCGNI
+358 GKDWYAHKTPCGNV
-372 FEVLNNDVYVAAL
+372 FEVLNKDVYVAAL
-385 KDCDKYLRMLEDSK
+385 KDCDKYLKMLEDSK
-399 DITEDEENDLRYDH
+399 DISDEEEKELRYDH

-455 SIDHAEEETSAIEGA
+455 SIDHAEEETSAVEGA

-494 RERGVADFSGIASMN
+494 RERGVADFSGVAGMN
-509 GVFIANQISTEAF
+509 GVFIANQISRDAF
-522 KGRYN
+522 KSTYN
-527 YKDVDYSQYYQT
+527 YNDVDYSSYYQT

-568 ITDDPKTVCSL
+568 VTDDSKTVCSL

-592 WKTRFGAVYSHQ
+592 WETRFGAVYSHQ

-633 DGGYTWEEVLQGPH
+633 DGGYTWEETLQGPH

-687 LSKPINVHNI
+687 MSKPINVHNI

-734 LLLSDSTFRVDKCD
+734 LLLSNSTFRVDKCD

-792 ELHDTVSQSHV
+792 ELQDTVSQSHV
-803 CDCEHMYDTSCEY
+803 CECEHMFDTSCEY

-827 ISGCDPMPNVNID
+827 ISGCDPMPNVNIE
-840 ECTYLI
+840 ECAYLI

-867 LNAIGA
+867 LNALGA
-873 DYDDLGR
+873 EYDDLGR
-880 KRRKRHHTKHPVFGF
+880 KKGKKHSTKHPLFGF
-895 FLFCVF
+895 IIFCLF

-906 VAYKYF
+906 VVYKYF
-912 DLGRFLPSGF
+912 DLGRYVPHGF

-929 FENVMDWLRRLR
+929 FENVMDWLRRMR
-941 NNERGGGLRRFGGGG
+941 SNMGSSSGGGGGGFRRFGG

>member
-1 MWGKNPPLKNDDAHT
+1 MQSSGERLDDNNDNTVTRRRFTRRRVA
-16 YHMGRPEAEAE
+16 PN
-27 EEKAAAARSD
+27 AR
-37 DPPPPP
+37 
-43 RLIREHHHAARGDQS
+43 S
-58 FSSSFSSLRTMR
+58 FSSKGLIVKNVLVTFALWLLVFSSEKSS
-70 FLVVASILQLVV
+70 FCNGDDDV
-82 TFNNCGAALADEEIK
+82 K
-97 CPETQAQFQTL
+97 CPTSNEFQTL

-116 IEQMEWLARY
+116 IEEMEWLARY
-126 DASNKDDHTKKT
+126 DYANKDDHTKKT

-145 TNGQIYQS
+145 SNGQIYQS

-161 DETAVLRGFLDK
+161 DETAVLRGFQEDK
-173 QFTIDRIL
+173 GFIVDRIL
-181 VPRDDLYTKRVI
+181 VPSDDLYTKRVI

-220 NEANNCFKSP
+220 NDDDANNCFKSP
-230 TGGRYDQGYR
+230 TGGKYEQGYR

-249 GEHRDGHVLAL
+249 GEHRDGYILAL

-265 CERTYYDDTVVCA
+265 CERTYYDDTVTCA
-278 KDLMLTTDFGQT
+278 KDLMLTTDFGRT
-290 EWRNLTDSS
+290 EWRNLTDSN

-318 HSEASI
+318 HSEASV

-358 GKDWYAHKTPCGNI
+358 GKDWYAHKTPCGNV
-372 FEVLNNDVYVAAL
+372 FEVLNKDVYVAAL
-385 KDCDKYLRMLEDSK
+385 KDCDKYLKMLEDSK
-399 DITEDEENDLRYDH
+399 DISDEEEKELRYDH

-455 SIDHAEEETSAIEGA
+455 SIDHAEEETSAVEGA

-494 RERGVADFSGIASMN
+494 RERGVADFSGVAGMN
-509 GVFIANQISTEAF
+509 GVFIANQISRDAF
-522 KGRYN
+522 KSTYN
-527 YKDVDYSQYYQT
+527 YNDVDYSSYYQT

-568 ITDDPKTVCSL
+568 VTDDSKTVCSL

-592 WKTRFGAVYSHQ
+592 WETRFGAVYSHQ

-633 DGGYTWEEVLQGPH
+633 DGGYTWEETLQGPH

-734 LLLSDSTFRVDKCD
+734 LLLSNSTFRVDKCD

-792 ELHDTVSQSHV
+792 ELQDTVSQSHV
-803 CDCEHMYDTSCEY
+803 CECEHMFDTSCEY

-827 ISGCDPMPNVNID
+827 ISGCDPMPNVNIE
-840 ECTYLI
+840 ECAYLI

-867 LNAIGA
+867 LNALGA
-873 DYDDLGR
+873 EYDDLGR
-880 KRRKRHHTKHPVFGF
+880 KKGKKHSTKHPLFGF
-895 FLFCVF
+895 IIFCLF

-906 VAYKYF
+906 VVYKYF
-912 DLGRFLPSGF
+912 DLGRYVPHGF

-929 FENVMDWLRRLR
+929 FENVMDWLRRMR
-941 NNERGGGLRRFGGGG
+941 SNMGSSSGGGGGGFRRFGG

>member
-1 MWGKNPPLKNDDAHT
+1 MQSSGERLDDDNDNTVTRRRFTRRRVA
-16 YHMGRPEAEAE
+16 PN
-27 EEKAAAARSD
+27 ARSW
-37 DPPPPP
+37 
-43 RLIREHHHAARGDQS
+43 
-58 FSSSFSSLRTMR
+58 FSSKGLIVKNVLVTFALWLLVFSSEKSS
-70 FLVVASILQLVV
+70 FCNGDDDV
-82 TFNNCGAALADEEIK
+82 K
-97 CPETQAQFQTL
+97 CPTSNEFQTL

-116 IEQMEWLARY
+116 IEEMEWLARY
-126 DASNKDDHTKKT
+126 DYANKDDHTKKT

-145 TNGQIYQS
+145 SNGQIYQS

-161 DETAVLRGFLDK
+161 DETAVLRGFQEDK
-173 QFTIDRIL
+173 GFIVDRIL
-181 VPRDDLYTKRVI
+181 VPSDDLYTKRVI

-220 NEANNCFKSP
+220 NDDDANNCFKSP
-230 TGGRYDQGYR
+230 TGEKYEQGYR

-249 GEHRDGHVLAL
+249 GEHRDGYILAL

-265 CERTYYDDTVVCA
+265 CERTYYDDTVTCA
-278 KDLMLTTDFGQT
+278 KDLMLTTDFGRT
-290 EWRNLTDSS
+290 EWRNLTDSN

-318 HSEASI
+318 HSEASV

-358 GKDWYAHKTPCGNI
+358 GKDWYAHKTPCGNV
-372 FEVLNNDVYVAAL
+372 FEVLNKDVYVAAL
-385 KDCDKYLRMLEDSK
+385 KDCDKYLKMLEDSK
-399 DITEDEENDLRYDH
+399 DISDEEEKELRYDH

-455 SIDHAEEETSAIEGA
+455 SIDHAEEETSAVEGA

-494 RERGVADFSGIASMN
+494 RERGVADFSGVAGMN
-509 GVFIANQISTEAF
+509 GVFIANQISRDAF
-522 KGRYN
+522 KSTYN
-527 YKDVDYSQYYQT
+527 YNDVDYSSYYQT

-568 ITDDPKTVCSL
+568 VTDDSKTVCSL

-592 WKTRFGAVYSHQ
+592 WETRFGAVYSHQ

-633 DGGYTWEEVLQGPH
+633 DGGYTWEETLQGPH

-734 LLLSDSTFRVDKCD
+734 LLLSNSTFRVDKCD

-792 ELHDTVSQSHV
+792 ELQDTVSQSHV
-803 CDCEHMYDTSCEY
+803 CECEHMFDTSCEY

-827 ISGCDPMPNVNID
+827 ISGCDPMPNVNIE
-840 ECTYLI
+840 ECAYLI

-867 LNAIGA
+867 LNALGA
-873 DYDDLGR
+873 EYDDLGR
-880 KRRKRHHTKHPVFGF
+880 KKGKKHSTKHPLFGF
-895 FLFCVF
+895 IIFCLF

-906 VAYKYF
+906 VVYKYF
-912 DLGRFLPSGF
+912 DLGRYVPHGF
-922 RDAVNEF
+922 RDTVNEF
-929 FENVMDWLRRLR
+929 FENVMDWLRRMR
-941 NNERGGGLRRFGGGG
+941 SNMGSSSGGGGGGFRRFGG

>member
-1 MWGKNPPLKNDDAHT
+1 
-16 YHMGRPEAEAE
+16 MGRPEAEAE

-43 RLIREHHHAARGDQS
+43 RLLREHHAARGDQS

-249 GEHRDGHVLAL
+249 GEHRDGHILAL

>member
-43 RLIREHHHAARGDQS
+43 RLLREHHHTARGDQS

-82 TFNNCGAALADEEIK
+82 TFNNCGAALADAEIK

-126 DASNKDDHTKKT
+126 DSSNKDDHTKKT

-734 LLLSDSTFRVDKCD
+734 LLLSNSTFRVDKCD

-929 FENVMDWLRRLR
+929 FENVMDWLRRVR
-941 NNERGGGLRRFGGGG
+941 NNERGGGLRRFDGGG

>member
-1 MWGKNPPLKNDDAHT
+1 
-16 YHMGRPEAEAE
+16 MGRPEDEAE
-27 EEKAAAARSD
+27 EEKAARSD
-37 DPPPPP
+37 DPPPPL
-43 RLIREHHHAARGDQS
+43 RKRRTRIGRARGVHEEA
-58 FSSSFSSLRTMR
+58 SSFSSLTMMMR
-70 FLVVASILQLVV
+70 FLVVVASIVHVQLVV
-82 TFNNCGAALADEEIK
+82 TFNNCGAALADAEIK

-161 DETAVLRGFLDK
+161 DETAVLRGFQEDK
-173 QFTIDRIL
+173 EFTVDRIL

-220 NEANNCFKSP
+220 NEVNNCFKSP

-633 DGGYTWEEVLQGPH
+633 DGGYTWEEALQGPH

-734 LLLSDSTFRVDKCD
+734 LLLSNSTFRVDKCD

-929 FENVMDWLRRLR
+929 FENVMDWLRRVR

>member
-1 MWGKNPPLKNDDAHT
+1 MQSSGERLDDDNDNTVTRRRFTRRRVA
-16 YHMGRPEAEAE
+16 PN
-27 EEKAAAARSD
+27 ARSW
-37 DPPPPP
+37 
-43 RLIREHHHAARGDQS
+43 
-58 FSSSFSSLRTMR
+58 FSSKGLIVKNVLVTFALWLLVFSSEKSS
-70 FLVVASILQLVV
+70 FCNGDDDV
-82 TFNNCGAALADEEIK
+82 K
-97 CPETQAQFQTL
+97 CPTSNEFQTL

-116 IEQMEWLARY
+116 IEEMEWLARY
-126 DASNKDDHTKKT
+126 DYANKDDHTKKT

-145 TNGQIYQS
+145 SNGQIYQS

-161 DETAVLRGFLDK
+161 DETAVLRGFQEDK
-173 QFTIDRIL
+173 GFIVDRIL
-181 VPRDDLYTKRVI
+181 VPSDDLYTKRVI

-220 NEANNCFKSP
+220 NDDDANNCFKSP
-230 TGGRYDQGYR
+230 TGGKYEQGYR

-249 GEHRDGHVLAL
+249 GEHRDGYILAL

-265 CERTYYDDTVVCA
+265 CERTYYDDTVTCA
-278 KDLMLTTDFGQT
+278 KDLMLTTDFGRT
-290 EWRNLTDSS
+290 EWRNLTDSN

-318 HSEASI
+318 HSEASV

-358 GKDWYAHKTPCGNI
+358 GKDWYAHKTPCGNV
-372 FEVLNNDVYVAAL
+372 FEVLNKDVYVAAL
-385 KDCDKYLRMLEDSK
+385 KDCDKYLKMLEDSK
-399 DITEDEENDLRYDH
+399 DISDEEEKELRYDH

-455 SIDHAEEETSAIEGA
+455 SIDHAEEETSAVEGA

-494 RERGVADFSGIASMN
+494 RERGVADFSGVAGMN
-509 GVFIANQISTEAF
+509 GVFIANQISRDAF
-522 KGRYN
+522 KSTYN
-527 YKDVDYSQYYQT
+527 YNDVDYSSYYQT

-568 ITDDPKTVCSL
+568 VTDDSKTVCSL

-592 WKTRFGAVYSHQ
+592 WETRFGAVYSHQ

-633 DGGYTWEEVLQGPH
+633 DGGYTWEETLQGPH

-734 LLLSDSTFRVDKCD
+734 LLLSNSTFRVDKCD

-792 ELHDTVSQSHV
+792 ELQDTVSQSHV
-803 CDCEHMYDTSCEY
+803 CECEHMFDTSCEY

-827 ISGCDPMPNVNID
+827 ISGCDPMPNVNIE
-840 ECTYLI
+840 ECAYLI

-867 LNAIGA
+867 LNALGA
-873 DYDDLGR
+873 EYDDLGR
-880 KRRKRHHTKHPVFGF
+880 KKGKKHSTKHPLFGF
-895 FLFCVF
+895 IIFCLF

-906 VAYKYF
+906 VVYKYF
-912 DLGRFLPSGF
+912 DLGRYVPHGF

-929 FENVMDWLRRLR
+929 FENVMDWLRRMR
-941 NNERGGGLRRFGGGG
+941 SNMGSSSGGGGGGFRRFGG

>member
-1 MWGKNPPLKNDDAHT
+1 
-16 YHMGRPEAEAE
+16 MGRPEDEAE
-27 EEKAAAARSD
+27 EEKAARSD
-37 DPPPPP
+37 DPPPPL
-43 RLIREHHHAARGDQS
+43 RKRRTRIGRARGVHEEA
-58 FSSSFSSLRTMR
+58 SSFSSLTMMMR
-70 FLVVASILQLVV
+70 FLVVVASIVHVQLVV
-82 TFNNCGAALADEEIK
+82 TFNNCGAALADAEIK

-161 DETAVLRGFLDK
+161 DETAVLRGFFPSFQEDK
-173 QFTIDRIL
+173 EFTVDRIL

-220 NEANNCFKSP
+220 NEVNNCFKSP

-633 DGGYTWEEVLQGPH
+633 DGGYTWEEALQGPH

-734 LLLSDSTFRVDKCD
+734 LLLSNSTFRVDKCD

-929 FENVMDWLRRLR
+929 FENVMDWLRRVR

>member
-1 MWGKNPPLKNDDAHT
+1 VVGVH
-16 YHMGRPEAEAE
+16 E
-27 EEKAAAARSD
+27 EV
-37 DPPPPP
+37 
-43 RLIREHHHAARGDQS
+43 
-58 FSSSFSSLRTMR
+58 SSFSSLTMMMMR
-70 FLVVASILQLVV
+70 FLVVVASIVHVQLVV
-82 TFNNCGAALADEEIK
+82 TFNNCGAALADAEIK

-161 DETAVLRGFLDK
+161 DETAVLRGFQEDK
-173 QFTIDRIL
+173 EFTVDRIL

-633 DGGYTWEEVLQGPH
+633 DGGYTWEEALQGPH

-734 LLLSDSTFRVDKCD
+734 LLLSNSTFRVDKCD

-929 FENVMDWLRRLR
+929 FENVMDWLRRVR
-941 NNERGGGLRRFGGGG
+941 NNERGGGLGRFGGGG

>member
-1 MWGKNPPLKNDDAHT
+1 MQSSGERLDDNNDNTVTRRRFTRRRVA
-16 YHMGRPEAEAE
+16 PN
-27 EEKAAAARSD
+27 ARSW
-37 DPPPPP
+37 
-43 RLIREHHHAARGDQS
+43 
-58 FSSSFSSLRTMR
+58 FSSKGLIVKNVLVTFALWLLVFSSEKSS
-70 FLVVASILQLVV
+70 FCNGDDDV
-82 TFNNCGAALADEEIK
+82 K
-97 CPETQAQFQTL
+97 CPTSNEFQTL

-116 IEQMEWLARY
+116 IEEMEWLARY
-126 DASNKDDHTKKT
+126 DYANKDDHTKKT

-145 TNGQIYQS
+145 SNGQIYQS

-161 DETAVLRGFLDK
+161 DETAVLRGFQEDK
-173 QFTIDRIL
+173 GFIVDRIL
-181 VPRDDLYTKRVI
+181 VPSDDLYTKRVI

-220 NEANNCFKSP
+220 NDDDANNCFKSP
-230 TGGRYDQGYR
+230 TGGKYEQGYR

-249 GEHRDGHVLAL
+249 GEHRDGYILAL

-265 CERTYYDDTVVCA
+265 CERTYYDDTVTCA
-278 KDLMLTTDFGQT
+278 KDLMLTTDFGRT
-290 EWRNLTDSS
+290 EWRNLTDSN

-318 HSEASI
+318 HSEASV

-358 GKDWYAHKTPCGNI
+358 GKDWYAHKTPCGNV
-372 FEVLNNDVYVAAL
+372 FEVLNKDVYVAAL
-385 KDCDKYLRMLEDSK
+385 KDCDKYLKMLEDSK
-399 DITEDEENDLRYDH
+399 DISDEEEKELRYDH

-455 SIDHAEEETSAIEGA
+455 SIDHAEEETSAVEGA

-494 RERGVADFSGIASMN
+494 RERGVADFSGVAGMN
-509 GVFIANQISTEAF
+509 GVFIANQISRDAF
-522 KGRYN
+522 KSTYN
-527 YKDVDYSQYYQT
+527 YNDVDYSSYYQT

-568 ITDDPKTVCSL
+568 VTDDSKTVCSL

-592 WKTRFGAVYSHQ
+592 WETRFGAVYSHQ

-633 DGGYTWEEVLQGPH
+633 DGGYTWEETLQGPH

-734 LLLSDSTFRVDKCD
+734 LLLSNSTFRVDKCD

-792 ELHDTVSQSHV
+792 ELQDTVSQSHV
-803 CDCEHMYDTSCEY
+803 CECEHMFDTSCEY

-827 ISGCDPMPNVNID
+827 ISGCDPMPNVNIE
-840 ECTYLI
+840 ECAYLI

-867 LNAIGA
+867 LNALGA
-873 DYDDLGR
+873 EYDDLGR
-880 KRRKRHHTKHPVFGF
+880 KKGKKHSTKHPLFGF
-895 FLFCVF
+895 IIFCLF

-906 VAYKYF
+906 VVYKYF
-912 DLGRFLPSGF
+912 DLGRYVPHGF

-929 FENVMDWLRRLR
+929 FENVMDWLRRMR
-941 NNERGGGLRRFGGGG
+941 SNMGSSSGGGGGGFRRFGG

>member
-1 MWGKNPPLKNDDAHT
+1 MQSSGERLDDNNDNTVTRRRFTRRRVA
-16 YHMGRPEAEAE
+16 PN
-27 EEKAAAARSD
+27 AR
-37 DPPPPP
+37 
-43 RLIREHHHAARGDQS
+43 S
-58 FSSSFSSLRTMR
+58 FSSKGLIVKNVLVTFALWLLVFSSEKSS
-70 FLVVASILQLVV
+70 FCNGDDDV
-82 TFNNCGAALADEEIK
+82 K
-97 CPETQAQFQTL
+97 CPTSNEFQTL

-116 IEQMEWLARY
+116 IEEMEWLARY
-126 DASNKDDHTKKT
+126 DYANKDDHTKKT

-145 TNGQIYQS
+145 SNGQIYQS

-161 DETAVLRGFLDK
+161 DETAVLRGFQEDK
-173 QFTIDRIL
+173 GFIVDRII
-181 VPRDDLYTKRVI
+181 VPSDDLYTKRVI

-220 NEANNCFKSP
+220 NDDDANNCFKSP
-230 TGGRYDQGYR
+230 TGGKYEQGYR

-249 GEHRDGHVLAL
+249 GEHRDGYILAL

-265 CERTYYDDTVVCA
+265 CERTYYDDTVTCA
-278 KDLMLTTDFGQT
+278 KDLMLTTDFGRT
-290 EWRNLTDSS
+290 EWRNLTDSN

-318 HSEASI
+318 HSEASV

-358 GKDWYAHKTPCGNI
+358 GKDWYAHKTPCGNV
-372 FEVLNNDVYVAAL
+372 FEVLNKDVYVAAL
-385 KDCDKYLRMLEDSK
+385 KDCDKYLKMLEDSK
-399 DITEDEENDLRYDH
+399 DISDEEEKELRYDH

-455 SIDHAEEETSAIEGA
+455 SIDHAEEETSAVEGA

-494 RERGVADFSGIASMN
+494 RERGVADFSGVAGMN
-509 GVFIANQISTEAF
+509 GVFIANQISRDAF
-522 KGRYN
+522 KSTYN
-527 YKDVDYSQYYQT
+527 YNDVDYSSYYQT

-568 ITDDPKTVCSL
+568 VTDDSKTVCSL

-592 WKTRFGAVYSHQ
+592 WETRFGAVYSHQ

-633 DGGYTWEEVLQGPH
+633 DGGYTWEETLQGPH

-713 DATKSESYQASGIAY
+713 DVTKSESYQASGIAY

-734 LLLSDSTFRVDKCD
+734 LLLSNSTFRVDKCD

-792 ELHDTVSQSHV
+792 ELQDTVFNLTCASAST
-803 CDCEHMYDTSCEY
+803 CLTR
-816 GYYRVHSSPSA
+816 RVNTGITEFTRRPRLFQGA
-827 ISGCDPMPNVNID
+827 IRCRM
-840 ECTYLI
+840 
-846 DKGSIPKSHE
+846 
-856 RIVHGDVCNNP
+856 
-867 LNAIGA
+867 
-873 DYDDLGR
+873 
-880 KRRKRHHTKHPVFGF
+880 
-895 FLFCVF
+895 
-901 GGAFY
+901 
-906 VAYKYF
+906 
-912 DLGRFLPSGF
+912 
-922 RDAVNEF
+922 
-929 FENVMDWLRRLR
+929 
-941 NNERGGGLRRFGGGG
+941 
-956 GGGSRPDGYF
+956 
-966 EPLADFDEDEI
+966 

>member
-1 MWGKNPPLKNDDAHT
+1 MQSSGERLDDNNNDNTVTRRRFTRRRRVA
-16 YHMGRPEAEAE
+16 PN
-27 EEKAAAARSD
+27 AR
-37 DPPPPP
+37 
-43 RLIREHHHAARGDQS
+43 S
-58 FSSSFSSLRTMR
+58 FSSKGLIVKNV
-70 FLVVASILQLVV
+70 LV
-82 TFNNCGAALADEEIK
+82 TFALWLLVFLSEKSSFCNGDDDVK
-97 CPETQAQFQTL
+97 CPTSNEFQTL

-116 IEQMEWLARY
+116 IEEMEWLARY
-126 DASNKDDHTKKT
+126 DYANKDDHTKKT

-145 TNGQIYQS
+145 SNGQIYQS

-161 DETAVLRGFLDK
+161 DETAVLRGFQEDK
-173 QFTIDRIL
+173 GFIVDRIL
-181 VPRDDLYTKRVI
+181 VPSDDLYTKRVI

-220 NEANNCFKSP
+220 NDDDANNCFKSP
-230 TGGRYDQGYR
+230 TGGKYEQGYR

-249 GEHRDGHVLAL
+249 GEHRDGYILAL

-265 CERTYYDDTVVCA
+265 CERTYYDDTVTCA
-278 KDLMLTTDFGQT
+278 KDLMLTTDFGRT

-318 HSEASI
+318 HSEASV

-358 GKDWYAHKTPCGNI
+358 GKDWYAHKTPCGNV
-372 FEVLNNDVYVAAL
+372 FEVLNKDVYVAAL
-385 KDCDKYLRMLEDSK
+385 KDCDKYLKMLEDSK
-399 DITEDEENDLRYDH
+399 DISDEEEKELRYDH

-455 SIDHAEEETSAIEGA
+455 SIDHAEEETSAVEGA

-494 RERGVADFSGIASMN
+494 RERGVADFSGVAGMN
-509 GVFIANQISTEAF
+509 GVFIANQISRDAF
-522 KGRYN
+522 KSTYN
-527 YKDVDYSQYYQT
+527 YNDVDYSSYYQT

-568 ITDDPKTVCSL
+568 VTDDSKTVCSL

-592 WKTRFGAVYSHQ
+592 WETRFGAVYSHQ

-633 DGGYTWEEVLQGPH
+633 DGGYTWEETLQGPH

-734 LLLSDSTFRVDKCD
+734 LLLSNSTFRVDKCD

-792 ELHDTVSQSHV
+792 ELQDTVSQSHV
-803 CDCEHMYDTSCEY
+803 CECEHMFDTSCEY

-827 ISGCDPMPNVNID
+827 ISGCDPMPNVNIE
-840 ECTYLI
+840 ECAYLI

-867 LNAIGA
+867 LNALGA
-873 DYDDLGR
+873 EYDDLGH
-880 KRRKRHHTKHPVFGF
+880 KKGKKHSTKHPLFGF
-895 FLFCVF
+895 IIFCLF

-906 VAYKYF
+906 VVYKYF
-912 DLGRFLPSGF
+912 DLGRYVPHGF

-929 FENVMDWLRRLR
+929 FENVMDWLRRMR
-941 NNERGGGLRRFGGGG
+941 SNMGSSSGGGVGGFRRFGG

>member
-1 MWGKNPPLKNDDAHT
+1 MQSSGERLDDDNNDDTVTRRRFTRRRRVA
-16 YHMGRPEAEAE
+16 PN
-27 EEKAAAARSD
+27 AR
-37 DPPPPP
+37 
-43 RLIREHHHAARGDQS
+43 S
-58 FSSSFSSLRTMR
+58 FSSKGLIVKNVLVTFALWLLVFSSEKSS
-70 FLVVASILQLVV
+70 FCNGDDDV
-82 TFNNCGAALADEEIK
+82 K
-97 CPETQAQFQTL
+97 CPTSNEFQTL

-116 IEQMEWLARY
+116 IEEMEWLARY
-126 DASNKDDHTKKT
+126 DYANKDDHTKKT

-145 TNGQIYQS
+145 SNGQIYQS

-161 DETAVLRGFLDK
+161 DETAVLRGFQEDK
-173 QFTIDRIL
+173 GFIVDRIL
-181 VPRDDLYTKRVI
+181 VPSDDLYTKRVI

-220 NEANNCFKSP
+220 NDDDANNCFKSP
-230 TGGRYDQGYR
+230 TGEKYEQGYR

-249 GEHRDGHVLAL
+249 GEHRDGYILAL

-265 CERTYYDDTVVCA
+265 CERTYYDDTVTCA
-278 KDLMLTTDFGQT
+278 KDLMLTTDFGRT
-290 EWRNLTDSS
+290 EWRNLTDSN

-318 HSEASI
+318 HSEASV

-358 GKDWYAHKTPCGNI
+358 GKDWYAHKTPCGNV
-372 FEVLNNDVYVAAL
+372 FEVLNKDVYVAAL
-385 KDCDKYLRMLEDSK
+385 KDCDKYLKMLEDSK
-399 DITEDEENDLRYDH
+399 DISDEEEKELRYDH

-455 SIDHAEEETSAIEGA
+455 SIDHAEEETSAVEGA

-494 RERGVADFSGIASMN
+494 RERGVADFSGVAGMN
-509 GVFIANQISTEAF
+509 GVFIANQISRDAF
-522 KGRYN
+522 KSTYN
-527 YKDVDYSQYYQT
+527 YNDVDYSSYYQT

-568 ITDDPKTVCSL
+568 VTDDSKTVCSL

-592 WKTRFGAVYSHQ
+592 WETRFGAVYSHQ

-633 DGGYTWEEVLQGPH
+633 DGGYTWEETLQGPH

-734 LLLSDSTFRVDKCD
+734 LLLSNSTFRVDKCD

-792 ELHDTVSQSHV
+792 ELQDTVSQSHV
-803 CDCEHMYDTSCEY
+803 CECEHMFDTSCEY

-827 ISGCDPMPNVNID
+827 ISGCDPMPNVNIE
-840 ECTYLI
+840 ECAYLI

-867 LNAIGA
+867 LNALGA
-873 DYDDLGR
+873 EYDDLGR
-880 KRRKRHHTKHPVFGF
+880 KKGKKHSTKHPLFGF
-895 FLFCVF
+895 IIFCLF

-906 VAYKYF
+906 VVYKYF
-912 DLGRFLPSGF
+912 DLGRYVPHGF

-929 FENVMDWLRRLR
+929 FENVMDWLRRMR
-941 NNERGGGLRRFGGGG
+941 SNMGSSSGGGGGGFRRFGG